1 MEGRGEGG
9 CRPGAGKGGVLE
21 HIGDHGSGDG
31 PSTGR
36 PGVQSGRRERT
47 RTVIPGNGGAEAE
60 AGGQAL
66 GILRRRVDA
75 GEDWAPGTLGQRRV
89 GGRRT
94 VDLAPAARCRGQR
107 GLGWPELQGTGAGR
121 TPGALGTEGTVAH
134 GLGWVGWAAPLEGGE
149 GAGGTDRPRDLF
161 LPPPPPPRNAHA
173 VPTNTA
179 LAWDGM
185 PHSLGTG
192 HPWGQGLPCGTGEK
206 LCLFPPVQRKPWGKR
221 PRLVG
226 KDAAAPVPAG
236 TEGNGGR
243 QPSHHCPTASQPHT
257 SAAGLA
263 VTPGIAP
270 GCQASLLKSR
280 GSPVRKEEVPGGEPA
295 LKRQVLVENQ
305 SEKQGRNKGKEQ
317 K

>member
-161 LPPPPPPRNAHA
+161 LPPPPPQKCPCCSHQHG
-173 VPTNTA
+173 PGMG
-179 LAWDGM
+179 WD
-185 PHSLGTG
+185 
-192 HPWGQGLPCGTGEK
+192 
-206 LCLFPPVQRKPWGKR
+206 
-221 PRLVG
+221 
-226 KDAAAPVPAG
+226 AP
-236 TEGNGGR
+236 
-243 QPSHHCPTASQPHT
+243 
-257 SAAGLA
+257 
-263 VTPGIAP
+263 
-270 GCQASLLKSR
+270 
-280 GSPVRKEEVPGGEPA
+280 
-295 LKRQVLVENQ
+295 
-305 SEKQGRNKGKEQ
+305 
-317 K
+317 